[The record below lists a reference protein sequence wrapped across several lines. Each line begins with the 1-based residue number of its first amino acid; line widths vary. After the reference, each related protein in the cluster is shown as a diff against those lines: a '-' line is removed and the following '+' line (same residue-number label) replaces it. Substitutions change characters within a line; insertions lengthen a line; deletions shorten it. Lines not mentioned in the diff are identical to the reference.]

1 MVVTHP
7 SGGPRKGKPTP
18 QDRVHEVD
26 ENGYY
31 LRNRSGAELCHGY
44 QTGDCTEGTGANSLI
59 CKRNAQRRHQCNR
72 CLGHHPG
79 SECKV
84 EASNNLSKKGKGKGA
99 KGKGARKGKH
109 R

>member
-1 MVVTHP
+1 M
-7 SGGPRKGKPTP
+7 GPKIGRPPP
-18 QDRVHEVD
+18 QDRVHEIN

-31 LRNRSGAELCHGY
+31 LTNRSGEEGCHVY
-44 QTGDCTEGTGANSLI
+44 QTGGCTESIGAKSVI

-72 CLGHHPG
+72 CLGHRPG
-79 SECKV
+79 SEYKV
-84 EASNNLSKKGKGKGA
+84 EASKNLSKTGKGKGA